1 MHERSR
7 FVLPGYCVGYCPG
20 IAAGLLPDCFRI
32 AAGLRGSNRTAIH
45 GETMQ
50 ARLPAKKA
58 TALGSERKD
67 FSVCGFEDELSNH
80 EIQ

>member
-1 MHERSR
+1 MNGRAS
-7 FVLPGYCVGYCPG
+7 YCQG
-20 IAAGLLPDCFRI
+20 IAWVIAPVLLPDCFRI
-32 AAGLRGSNRTAIH
+32 ASGLRGSNRTAIH

-67 FSVCGFEDELSNH
+67 FSVCGFEDEPSNH